1 MGVRVRSKREGIYV
15 YIELAHFVVHKKLIR
30 HCKMTIPQFKKT
42 KRTQVAFVLITHI

>member
-15 YIELAHFVVHKKLIR
+15 YKELAHFVVHKKLIR